1 MKIRKCETMGALP
14 KVIGGML
21 GGWEK
26 LMKNM
31 AWVAMQNVIEE

>member
-1 MKIRKCETMGALP
+1 MKISKCETMGALP

-21 GGWEK
+21 GGREK

-31 AWVAMQNVIEE
+31 AWVTQNVIY